1 MYTIIISNGEYS
13 LEIHQSDYK
22 IAHTVK
28 KAYRLLGF
36 DAILK
41 NPRRK

>member
-1 MYTIIISNGEYS
+1 MYIITISNGEYS
-13 LEIHQSDYK
+13 LEIEQSDYK

-36 DAILK
+36 DATLK
-41 NPRRK
+41 NPKR